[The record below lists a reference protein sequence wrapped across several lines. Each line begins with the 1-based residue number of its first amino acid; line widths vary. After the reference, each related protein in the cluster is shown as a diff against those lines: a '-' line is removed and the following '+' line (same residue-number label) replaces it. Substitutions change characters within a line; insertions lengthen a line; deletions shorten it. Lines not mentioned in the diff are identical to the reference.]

1 MDKSQRITANFDYT
15 DFLAY
20 SSASPKWRFIDA
32 LQSIVPIFSTTWRH
46 QLASEGMQDRE
57 QLLWESALLHLSS
70 TNGDESNLSRLMK
83 LARSQGIECLMLSL
97 PYSFEAT
104 QIEDIEVKGRVEIK
118 VLDDEHWKVKIK
130 AAH

>member
-1 MDKSQRITANFDYT
+1 MEKSQRITASFDYT
-15 DFLAY
+15 DFLAH
-20 SSASPKWRFIDA
+20 SSASPRWRFIDA
-32 LQSIVPIFSTTWRH
+32 LQSIAPIFSTTWRH
-46 QLASEGMQDRE
+46 QLASESKQDKE
-57 QLLWESALLHLSS
+57 QLLWESALVHLSS

-97 PYSFEAT
+97 PYSFEPS

-118 VLDDEHWKVKIK
+118 VLDEEHWKVKIK